1 VGKGSLPECATAKDG
16 LTFFAL
22 RATMVLPG
30 CAGCAWRTPPLSS
43 GFELF
48 SFHVGSI
55 ASKRGA
61 LVGGPFSFA
70 LSSDAMKSQITKEG
84 QPGKAV
90 AAE

>member
-1 VGKGSLPECATAKDG
+1 
-16 LTFFAL
+16 LTYSPILQWFL
-22 RATMVLPG
+22 
-30 CAGCAWRTPPLSS
+30 
-43 GFELF
+43 LF
-48 SFHVGSI
+48 SFHVGAI

-84 QPGKAV
+84 RPGKAV